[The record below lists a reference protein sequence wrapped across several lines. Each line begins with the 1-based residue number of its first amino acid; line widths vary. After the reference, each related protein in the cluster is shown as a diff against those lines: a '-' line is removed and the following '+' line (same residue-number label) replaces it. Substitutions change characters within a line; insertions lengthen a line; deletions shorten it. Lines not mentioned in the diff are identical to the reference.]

1 MRTLVWAVEVR
12 RAATATSRV
21 TPRVHGMRTSSVF
34 AVLIAAVKQ
43 GGNKKKVAADLSEVV
58 DADSGDDAMIAEDGF
73 GSADGGDPDLE
84 GFN

>member
-1 MRTLVWAVEVR
+1 MLSPFFLPWVALITV
-12 RAATATSRV
+12 
-21 TPRVHGMRTSSVF
+21 SVF

-43 GGNKKKVAADLSEVV
+43 GGKRKKLAAELSEVV
-58 DADSGDDAMIAEDGF
+58 DTDSGDDGMIAEDEF

>member
-1 MRTLVWAVEVR
+1 MLSPFFLPWVALIAV
-12 RAATATSRV
+12 
-21 TPRVHGMRTSSVF
+21 SVF

-73 GSADGGDPDLE
+73 GAADGGDPDLE